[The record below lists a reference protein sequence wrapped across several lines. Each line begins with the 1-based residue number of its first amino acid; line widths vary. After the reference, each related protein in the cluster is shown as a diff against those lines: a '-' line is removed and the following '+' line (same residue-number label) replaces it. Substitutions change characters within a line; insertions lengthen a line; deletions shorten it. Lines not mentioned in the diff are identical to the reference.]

1 MNGFGWVVCLVISTC
16 ATGCAGIAS
25 NLHAE
30 AAYVRDHPIA
40 SPRVP
45 LYRLDNDRRID
56 IELVD
61 TGSRSQRMWFV
72 DAARGIDSPL
82 DPSADPECP
91 HASFGLP
98 GMFDGYESGA
108 THELLPRHYQFDDPQ
123 VLIFADKGLAK
134 TWFDA
139 DGKKGS
145 GIGLRL
151 MFSSDGGRSFSWREL
166 VMETPYRWL
175 PAEQRYDYSDK
186 LVSFGMTYS
195 TVRFLVV
202 RHRIAYLG
210 VGRVDPRMRSGLP
223 RSDINREY
231 QGDPIAV
238 FTFDSRFPDP
248 EIPVRLL
255 QGRELDSF
263 ELPDPTAMAHAVD
276 GAALDRIHI
285 PNNGV
290 TYDEASRRRYVE
302 SLRNEFPEWAAKQEI
317 KMGRPY
323 YETNRER
330 SKRIDAATALG
341 DRCARHG

>member
-1 MNGFGWVVCLVISTC
+1 MNGFGWIACLVVSAC

-25 NLHAE
+25 NSRAE
-30 AAYVRDHPIA
+30 AAYVRDHPMV

-45 LYRLDNDRRID
+45 LYRLDDDRRVD

-72 DAARGIDSPL
+72 DPARDVDSPL

-108 THELLPRHYQFDDPQ
+108 THAPIPRHYQFDDPE
-123 VLIFADKGLAK
+123 VLVFADKGLAK
-134 TWFDA
+134 TWFSA
-139 DGKKGS
+139 AGKKDG

-151 MFSSDGGRSFSWREL
+151 MLSTDGGRSFSWREL
-166 VMETPYRWL
+166 IMETPYRWL
-175 PAEQRYDYSDK
+175 PAQQRYDYSDK
-186 LVSFGMTYS
+186 LVSFSTTYS
-195 TVRFLVV
+195 AIRFLLV
-202 RHRIAYLG
+202 RNQMAYLG
-210 VGRVDPRMRSGLP
+210 MGRVDPRVQSGLS

-231 QGDPIAV
+231 PGDPVAV
-238 FTFDSRFPDP
+238 FAFDPRYRGD

-255 QGRELDSF
+255 QGHELRSF
-263 ELPDPTAMAHAVD
+263 GLPNPAATAHAVD
-276 GAALDRIHI
+276 RAVLDRIRI

-290 TYDEASRRRYVE
+290 TYDQAARRQYVE
-302 SLRNEFPEWAAKQEI
+302 SLRSEFPDWAAKQNI
-317 KMGRPY
+317 KIGRPR

-330 SKRIDAATALG
+330 INSIDEAAAQG
-341 DRCARHG
+341 DRCARYE